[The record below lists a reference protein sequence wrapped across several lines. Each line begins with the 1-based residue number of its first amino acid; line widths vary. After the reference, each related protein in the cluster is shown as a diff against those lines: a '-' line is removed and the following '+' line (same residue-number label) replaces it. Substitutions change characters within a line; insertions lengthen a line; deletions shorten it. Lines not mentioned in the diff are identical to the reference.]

1 MPWRQSTN
9 ACKAEQQKWW
19 AVLNSSYS
27 SVHSFVSFDSSTK
40 MAWKLELSP
49 QQNRL
54 NGSGFGILILLR
66 HYPKANINFGKARVP
81 RVPAPVLMDFWFEV
95 LELSH
100 FLVVQ
105 KESESFSRLTMGAL
119 HGSCFVEFHPHPSSL
134 ARLHIERQGD
144 NSLERARPFGH
155 AVATFFSLGH
165 DNIRPTQ

>member
-1 MPWRQSTN
+1 MQWRQSTN

-27 SVHSFVSFDSSTK
+27 SVRSFVSFDSSTK

-66 HYPKANINFGKARVP
+66 HYPKKANINFGKARVP

-105 KESESFSRLTMGAL
+105 KRVGKLLKAHYGSAPWFRLRGVSPSPFESST
-119 HGSCFVEFHPHPSSL
+119 L
-134 ARLHIERQGD
+134 AH
-144 NSLERARPFGH
+144 RAPGR
-155 AVATFFSLGH
+155 
-165 DNIRPTQ
+165 